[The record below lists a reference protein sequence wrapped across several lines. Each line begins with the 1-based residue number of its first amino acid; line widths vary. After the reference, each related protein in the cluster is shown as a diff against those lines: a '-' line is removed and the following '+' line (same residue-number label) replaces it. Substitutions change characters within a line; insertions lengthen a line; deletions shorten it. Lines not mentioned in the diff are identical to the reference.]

1 MYDLKRQMH
10 LLERVSRTFAL
21 TIPQLP
27 PALCDQVGNAY
38 LLCRIADTIED
49 EPQLSAADKQIF
61 IRLFLAVLAGETPAE
76 AFPLQLLPRLS
87 AATPAAEQALIAE
100 APAVI
105 AHFQAYPPPLREIIH
120 QCVQIMSQGM
130 ADYQAQACAE
140 GLPDLEALD
149 QYCYFV
155 AGVVGEMLTGLF
167 CAASPA
173 CERQRTALSALAVA
187 FGQGLQMTN
196 ILKDVWED
204 RARGVCWL
212 PRQLCAELGL
222 DLADLTQAANEPAFG
237 LALQRLIAIA
247 NGHLQDALDYSL
259 LLPASEQGM
268 RQFCLWAIGM
278 ARLTLGKLAR
288 QVDYRQASAVKISR
302 RDVRRVVLCCRL
314 TGRFDGLTRGL
325 FAWWGRGLPCERRDA
340 AALQRRTS
348 RWRAPPEGRRSAIQT

>member
-21 TIPQLP
+21 TIPELP

-49 EPQLSAADKQIF
+49 EPRLPPADKQAF
-61 IRLFLAVLAGETPAE
+61 IRLFLAVLAGETAVE
-76 AFPLQLLPRLS
+76 AFPARLLPRLS
-87 AATPAAEQALIAE
+87 EATPAAEQELIAE

-105 AHFQAYPPPLREIIH
+105 RHFQAYPALPREVIH

-130 ADYQAQACAE
+130 AEYQAEACPD
-140 GLPDLEALD
+140 GLPDLDALD

-155 AGVVGEMLTGLF
+155 AGVVGEMLTQLF

-173 CERQRTALSALAVA
+173 CARQQTALSRLAVA

-212 PRQLCAELGL
+212 PRQLCAEVGL
-222 DLADLTQAANEPAFG
+222 DLAGLAEALDNPAFG
-237 LALQRLIAIA
+237 RALHRLIAIA

-259 LLPASEQGM
+259 LIPASEQGM
-268 RQFCLWAIGM
+268 RQFCLWAVGM
-278 ARLTLGKLAR
+278 ARLTLRQLAR
-288 QVDYRQASAVKISR
+288 QADYRQASTVKISR
-302 RDVRRVVLCCRL
+302 RDVRRVVICCRL
-314 TGRFDGLTRGL
+314 VGRFDWLTRGL
-325 FAWWGRGLPCERRDA
+325 FAWWGRGLPCRRRDA
-340 AALQRRTS
+340 AALQLRTS
-348 RWRAPPEGRRSAIQT
+348 RWRVPA